1 MQIPRLTL
9 IAALLLG
16 ICVPVLAQPGPG
28 SGRCGPGTAA
38 SGASVDCPAGRGAG
52 PGMRWGRNQTPG
64 WAMMSEAERSEHA
77 ARMRDFKSHDECKTY
92 LEQHHAQM
100 TARAKERGQSMP
112 ARPRRDPCAGL
123 KPAPK

>member
-1 MQIPRLTL
+1 MQLPRPTL

-16 ICVPVLAQPGPG
+16 MSVPVLAQPAAVG
-28 SGRCGPGTAA
+28 GRCGPGMAA
-38 SGASVDCPAGRGAG
+38 SGAAADCPAGRGAG
-52 PGMRWGRNQTPG
+52 MRWGRSQTPG
-64 WAMMSEAERSEHA
+64 WAMMSESERSEHA
-77 ARMRDFKSHDECKTY
+77 ARMRDFKSHDECKAY

-112 ARPRRDPCAGL
+112 VRPRRDPCAGL